1 MLQTW
6 LKLFFRNSK
15 KNWLNLGV
23 NISGLTLGFAG
34 LLIVLLYFNDELSYN
49 DWNPNKDDIYRVSN
63 QSRSNGIWFSSTS
76 AEAILFKSDIP
87 EVEETVLIS
96 PFYRSRVLID
106 GEKKVYTDKMTQTE
120 PNFFDFFPF
129 TILEGST
136 EKFAENRTHIALSKT
151 LATKLFGQQSP
162 IGEMI
167 QIDGNDHIITV
178 VYEVQGNAH
187 YESEL
192 LMQFSKP
199 FELHWGNFQN
209 ELFCKLTKDAN
220 IDEVRLK
227 MNNVIID
234 KHIKPQLAENNMTL
248 EEVKVKYGIMEVLL
262 EQLSTIRLHHKAN
275 NAGPGGKGN
284 YQLLLILLG
293 LSILLIVISCVNFI
307 NLSTAS
313 ASQRAKEVGVKKTL
327 GLSKKQLIFQ
337 YIFEILLQGLL
348 ALLFGLILVEFLLP
362 YFNQFMDKELTLLNA
377 SILLK
382 LIGISILTSIIIGS
396 IPALYLANFK
406 TIEVLKGN
414 FSRSKKGVIARNIML
429 GLQFLISGFF
439 LIGVLVIYHQMAFMI
454 TKDLGFSKEQ
464 TLVVEVFNI
473 KEEYKKYELLKEVMT
488 KHKNITGIST
498 SMFVPGD
505 GNVNGTNLE
514 YKEKDIAFNA
524 GSNTVDY
531 NYIEFAHLKLLRGRT
546 FSEAFASDTITSIIL
561 NETAAKRLGIYN
573 DPIGKKVRI
582 GWLRDEDPRQLEV
595 IGMIKDFHFDGFDV
609 KIDPMFLIHWKT
621 FPFAKDWIS
630 AIQFKVNSEDI
641 SKTIA
646 DIEDFWSANVD
657 DKYPFTYQFL
667 DQRFAKTYEK
677 YQKQQTLFLVLS
689 TIVIIISLLG
699 LFALATLTIQQRL
712 KEVAIRKTLGASVK
726 EIIFQLVKSFL
737 KITAIAVIVL
747 LPISYYVMQGWL
759 DNFVYRIDMPI
770 WPYVITPIVLLLL
783 VFVVVGVK
791 ALNATKIDLIKYL
804 KFE

>member
-6 LKLFFRNSK
+6 IKLFFRNSK
-15 KNWLNLGV
+15 KNWLNLVV

-49 DWNPNKDDIYRVSN
+49 NWNPDKDDIYRVSN
-63 QSRSNGIWFSSTS
+63 TSKRNGIWFTSTS

-87 EVEETVLIS
+87 EVQETVLVS

-106 GEKKVYTDKMTQTE
+106 GERKIYTEKMTQTE

-129 TILEGST
+129 TIVEGST
-136 EKFAENRTHIALSKT
+136 AKFAENRKHIALSKE
-151 LATKLFGQQSP
+151 LATKFYGKRSP
-162 IGEMI
+162 IGEMVK
-167 QIDGNDHIITV
+167 IDGNDLIIAC
-178 VYEVQGNAH
+178 VYEVPGNSH

-192 LMQFSKP
+192 LMQFSEP

-209 ELFCKLTKDAN
+209 ELFCKITKDAN
-220 IDEVRLK
+220 IDEVRQK
-227 MNNVIID
+227 MNTVIID
-234 KHIKPQLAENNMTL
+234 KNIKPQLAENNMTL
-248 EEVKVKYGIMEVLL
+248 EEVKEKFGIMEVVL

-275 NAGPGGKGN
+275 HAGPGGKGN
-284 YQLLLILLG
+284 YQLLLVLLG

-337 YIFEILLQGLL
+337 YVFEILLQGLV

-362 YFNQFMDKELTLLNA
+362 YFNQFMDTNITILNGE
-377 SILLK
+377 ILLK
-382 LIGISILTSIIIGS
+382 LIGIAILTSIIIGS
-396 IPALYLANFK
+396 IPALYLANFEA
-406 TIEVLKGN
+406 IEVLKGN

-439 LIGVLVIYHQMAFMI
+439 LIGVLVIYNQMSYMI
-454 TKDLGFSKEQ
+454 NKDLGFTKEQ
-464 TLVVEVFNI
+464 TLVVNVYNI
-473 KEEYKKYELLKEVMT
+473 DDEYKKYELLKNAMT
-488 KHKNITGIST
+488 SHENITEIST

-505 GNVNGTNLE
+505 GNVNGTSIR
-514 YKEKDIAFNA
+514 YKDESFNSA
-524 GSNTVDY
+524 SNTVDH
-531 NYIEFAHLKLLRGRT
+531 NYIDFAQLHVLKGRT
-546 FSEAFASDTITSIIL
+546 FSEAFASDTVSNIII
-561 NETAAKRLGIYN
+561 NETTAKRLGIYN

-582 GWLRDEDPRQLEV
+582 GWQPDEDERQLEV
-595 IGMIKDFHFDGFDV
+595 IGMIKDYHFDGFDV

-621 FPFAKDWIS
+621 FPMTKRWVN
-630 AIQFKVNSEDI
+630 AIQFKVKPENI
-641 SKTIA
+641 SQTIA
-646 DIEDFWSANVD
+646 DIEEFWKGNIDAN
-657 DKYPFTYQFL
+657 YPFDYKFL
-667 DQRFAKTYEK
+667 DDRFAETYEK
-677 YQKQQTLFLVLS
+677 YQKQQTMFLILS

-737 KITAIAVIVL
+737 KITLIAVVLL
-747 LPISYYVMQGWL
+747 LPISYYLMQGWL

-770 WPYVITPIVLLLL
+770 WPYIVTPIILLLL

>member
-6 LKLFFRNSK
+6 IKLFFRNSK
-15 KNWLNLGV
+15 KNWLNLVV

-49 DWNPNKDDIYRVSN
+49 DWNPNKDEIYRVAN
-63 QSRSNGIWFSSTS
+63 TSRENGIWFTSTS

-106 GEKKVYTDKMTQTE
+106 GERKVYTEKMTQTE

-129 TILEGST
+129 TILDGST
-136 EKFAENRTHIALSKT
+136 TKFAENRKHIAISKE
-151 LATKLFGQQSP
+151 LATKFYGKRSP
-162 IGEMI
+162 IGEMVK
-167 QIDGNDHIITV
+167 IDGNDHIVTV

-192 LMQFSKP
+192 LMQFREP

-209 ELFCKLTKDAN
+209 ELFCKLTKGTN
-220 IDEVRLK
+220 IDEVRQK
-227 MNNVIID
+227 MNTVIID
-234 KHIKPQLAENNMTL
+234 KNVKPRLAENNMTL
-248 EEVKVKYGIMEVLL
+248 EEVREKFGIMETLL

-275 NAGPGGKGN
+275 HAGPGGKGN
-284 YQLLLILLG
+284 YQLLLVLLG

-337 YIFEILLQGLL
+337 YIFEILLQGLI

-362 YFNQFMDKELTLLNA
+362 YFNQFMDKNITLLNGG
-377 SILLK
+377 ILLK
-382 LIGISILTSIIIGS
+382 LIGIAIVTSIIIGA

-406 TIEVLKGN
+406 TVEVLKGN

-439 LIGVLVIYHQMAFMI
+439 LIGVLVIYSQMAFMI
-454 TKDLGFSKEQ
+454 NKDLGFTKEQ
-464 TLVVEVFNI
+464 TLVVDVYNI
-473 KEEYKKYELLKEVMT
+473 GDEYKKYELLKSAMT
-488 KHKNITGIST
+488 SHKNIAEIST

-505 GNVNGTNLE
+505 GNVNGTSIRYE
-514 YKEKDIAFNA
+514 DESFNSA
-524 GSNTVDY
+524 SNTIDH
-531 NYIEFAHLKLLRGRT
+531 NYIDFAKLHLLKGRA
-546 FSEAFASDTITSIIL
+546 FSEAFASDTVSNIII
-561 NETAAKRLGIYN
+561 NETTAKRLGIYN

-582 GWLRDEDPRQLEV
+582 GWQPDEDERQLEV
-595 IGMIKDFHFDGFDV
+595 IGMIKDYHFDGFDV

-621 FPFAKDWIS
+621 FPMAKNWVNN
-630 AIQFKVNSEDI
+630 IQFKVKTGDI

-646 DIEDFWSANVD
+646 AISTFWKENVD
-657 DKYPFTYQFL
+657 DKYPFSYKFL

-677 YQKQQTLFLVLS
+677 YEKQQTMFLILS

-737 KITAIAVIVL
+737 KITMIAVLVL
-747 LPISYYVMQGWL
+747 LPISYYLMQGWL
-759 DNFVYRIDMPI
+759 DNFVYRINMPI
-770 WPYVITPIVLLLL
+770 WPYIITPIVLVLL
-783 VFVVVGVK
+783 VFVVVGIK

>member
-6 LKLFFRNSK
+6 IKLFFRNSK
-15 KNWLNLGV
+15 KNWLNLVV

-49 DWNPNKDDIYRVSN
+49 DWNPNKDDTYRVVN
-63 QSRSNGIWFSSTS
+63 TSRGNGIWFTGTS

-87 EVEETVLIS
+87 EVEETILVS

-106 GEKKVYTDKMTQTE
+106 GQKKVFTEKMTRTE

-129 TILEGST
+129 TILEGSVA
-136 EKFAENRTHIALSKT
+136 KFAENRKHIALSKE
-151 LATKLFGQQSP
+151 LAIKLYGKRSS
-162 IGEMI
+162 IGEMV
-167 QIDGNDHIITV
+167 QIDGNDHIVTV
-178 VYEVQGNAH
+178 VYEVQGNSH

-192 LMQFSKP
+192 LMQFSEP
-199 FELHWGNFQN
+199 FELHWGNYQN

-234 KHIKPQLAENNMTL
+234 KNVKPQLAENNMTL
-248 EEVKVKYGIMEVLL
+248 EEVKEKFGVMEVLL

-275 NAGPGGKGN
+275 HAGPGGKGN
-284 YQLLLILLG
+284 YQLLLVLLS

-337 YIFEILLQGLL
+337 YVFEILLQGLI
-348 ALLFGLILVEFLLP
+348 ALLLGLILVEFLLP
-362 YFNQFMDKELTLLNA
+362 YFNQFMDTNITILNGG
-377 SILLK
+377 IILK
-382 LIGISILTSIIIGS
+382 LIGIAIVTSIIIGS

-414 FSRSKKGVIARNIML
+414 FSRSKKGIIARNIML

-439 LIGVLVIYHQMAFMI
+439 LIGVLIIYNQMAFMI
-454 TKDLGFSKEQ
+454 DKDLGFSKEQ
-464 TLVVEVFNI
+464 TLVLKVYNI
-473 KEEYKKYELLKEVMT
+473 SDEYKKYELVKEVMSN
-488 KHKNITGIST
+488 HENISSIST

-505 GNVNGTNLE
+505 GNINGTDIN
-514 YKEKDIAFNA
+514 YKDESFNTA
-524 GSNTVDY
+524 SNTIDFNYVD
-531 NYIEFAHLKLLRGRT
+531 FAKLQLLKGRAL
-546 FSEAFASDTITSIIL
+546 SSAFASDTVTSIML
-561 NETAAKRLGIYN
+561 NETAARRLGIYN
-573 DPIGKKVRI
+573 DPIGKEVRI
-582 GWLRDEDPRQLEV
+582 GWQPRDDERRLKV
-595 IGMIKDFHFDGFDV
+595 VGMIKDFHFDGFDV

-621 FPFAKDWIS
+621 FPMAKDWIS
-630 AIQFKVNSEDI
+630 AIQFKVKPENI

-646 DIEDFWSANVD
+646 DIEEFWKGNID
-657 DKYPFTYQFL
+657 DKYPFSYKFL
-667 DQRFAKTYEK
+667 DDRFAETYEK
-677 YQKQQTLFLVLS
+677 YQKQQTMFLILS
-689 TIVIIISLLG
+689 AIVIIISLLG

-737 KITAIAVIVL
+737 KITLVALVFL
-747 LPISYYVMQGWL
+747 LPISYYLMQNWL
-759 DNFVYRIDMPI
+759 DNFVYRIEMPI
-770 WPYVITPIVLLLL
+770 WPYVVTPILLLLL

>member
-6 LKLFFRNSK
+6 IKLFFRNSK
-15 KNWLNLGV
+15 KNWLNLVV

-49 DWNPNKDDIYRVSN
+49 DWNPNKNEIYRVAN
-63 QSRSNGIWFSSTS
+63 TSRSNGIWFTSTC

-106 GEKKVYTDKMTQTE
+106 GETKVYTEKMTQTE

-129 TILEGST
+129 KIIDGST
-136 EKFAENRTHIALSKT
+136 AKFAENRKHIALSKT
-151 LATKLFGQQSP
+151 LATKFYGKRSP
-162 IGEMI
+162 IGEMVK
-167 QIDGNDHIITV
+167 IDGKDLIIAC
-178 VYEVQGNAH
+178 VYEVPGNSH

-192 LMQFSKP
+192 LMQFPTP

-209 ELFCKLTKDAN
+209 ELFCKLSKGAN
-220 IDEVRLK
+220 IDEVRQK

-234 KHIKPQLAENNMTL
+234 KNVKPQLAENNMTL
-248 EEVKVKYGIMEVLL
+248 EEVREKFGIMEVLL

-275 NAGPGGKGN
+275 HAGPGGKGN
-284 YQLLLILLG
+284 YQLLLVLLG

-327 GLSKKQLIFQ
+327 GLSKNQLILQ
-337 YIFEILLQGLL
+337 YVFEILLQGLL

-362 YFNQFMDKELTLLNA
+362 YFNQFMDTNITLLNGE
-377 SILLK
+377 ILLK
-382 LIGISILTSIIIGS
+382 LIGIAIVTSIVIGS
-396 IPALYLANFK
+396 IPALYLANFE

-414 FSRSKKGVIARNIML
+414 FSRSKKGIIARNIML

-439 LIGVLVIYHQMAFMI
+439 LIGVLVIYNQMAYMI
-454 TKDLGFSKEQ
+454 NKDLGFTKEQ
-464 TLVVEVFNI
+464 TLVVNVYNI
-473 KEEYKKYELLKEVMT
+473 GDEYKKYELLKSTMT
-488 KHKNITGIST
+488 NHENIAEIST

-505 GNVNGTNLE
+505 GNVNGTSIRYE
-514 YKEKDIAFNA
+514 DESFNSS
-524 GSNTVDY
+524 SNTVDY
-531 NYIEFAHLKLLRGRT
+531 NYIDFAEITVLKGRT
-546 FSEAFASDTITSIIL
+546 FSDAFASDTVSNIL
-561 NETAAKRLGIYN
+561 INETTAKRLGIYN

-582 GWLRDEDPRQLEV
+582 GWQPDEDERQLEV
-595 IGMIKDFHFDGFDV
+595 IGMIKDYHFDGFDV

-621 FPFAKDWIS
+621 FPMTKRWVNN
-630 AIQFKVNSEDI
+630 IQFKVKTGDI
-641 SKTIA
+641 SQTIA
-646 DIEDFWSANVD
+646 DISTFWKENID
-657 DKYPFTYQFL
+657 DKYPFSYKFL
-667 DQRFAKTYEK
+667 DQRFAETYEK
-677 YQKQQTLFLVLS
+677 YEKQQAMFLILS

-737 KITAIAVIVL
+737 KITLIAVVVL
-747 LPISYYVMQGWL
+747 LPVSYYLMQGWL
-759 DNFVYRIDMPI
+759 DNFVYRIDMPV
-770 WPYVITPIVLLLL
+770 WPYIVTPIVLLLL

>member
-6 LKLFFRNSK
+6 IKLFFRNSK
-15 KNWLNLGV
+15 KNWLNLAV

-49 DWNPNKDDIYRVSN
+49 DWNPNKEDIYRVSN
-63 QSRSNGIWFSSTS
+63 ESRENGIWFSSTS

-87 EVEETVLIS
+87 EVEETILVS

-106 GEKKVYTDKMTQTE
+106 GGTKVYTDKTTLTE

-129 TILEGST
+129 TIIEGST
-136 EKFAENRTHIALSKT
+136 TKFAENRKHIALSKT
-151 LATKLFGQQSP
+151 LASKLYGKKSS
-162 IGEMI
+162 IGKMI
-167 QIDGNDHIITV
+167 KIDGNDHIITC
-178 VYEVQGNAH
+178 VYEVPGNSH

-192 LMQFSKP
+192 LLQFSKP

-209 ELFCKLTKDAN
+209 ELFCRLTKDSN
-220 IDEVRLK
+220 TDEVREK
-227 MNNVIID
+227 MNNVIIERNV
-234 KHIKPQLAENNMTL
+234 KPQLATNNMTL
-248 EEVKVKYGIMEVLL
+248 EEVKEKYGVMTVLL

-284 YQLLLILLG
+284 YQLLLVLLG

-337 YIFEILLQGLL
+337 YVFEILFQGLL
-348 ALLFGLILVEFLLP
+348 ALLLGLILVEFLLP
-362 YFNQFMDKELTLLNA
+362 YFNQFMDKNITLLNGEV
-377 SILLK
+377 LLK
-382 LIGISILTSIIIGS
+382 LIGIAIITSILIGS
-396 IPALYLANFK
+396 VPALYLANFK

-414 FSRSKKGVIARNIML
+414 FSRSKKGIIARNIML

-439 LIGVLVIYHQMAFMI
+439 LIGVLVIYNQMAFMI
-454 TKDLGFSKEQ
+454 HKDLGFKKEQ
-464 TLVVEVFNI
+464 TLVVDVYNLGDEF
-473 KEEYKKYELLKEVMT
+473 KKYTLVKNVMS
-488 KHKNITGIST
+488 KHENITGVST

-514 YKEKDIAFNA
+514 YREKDIGFNA
-524 GSNTVDY
+524 GSNTVDH
-531 NYIEFAHLKLLRGRT
+531 NYVEFAQLNLLKGRT
-546 FSEAFASDTITSIIL
+546 FSEEIASDTITSIIL

-573 DPIGKKVRI
+573 DPIGKKVNI
-582 GWLRDEDPRQLEV
+582 GWQRQGDERKLEV
-595 IGMIKDFHFDGFDV
+595 VGMVQDYHFDGFDV

-621 FPFAKDWIS
+621 FPRTKDWIN
-630 AIQFKVNSEDI
+630 AIQFKIKSDNI
-641 SKTIA
+641 SQTIA
-646 DIEDFWSANVD
+646 DIEEFWKENID
-657 DKYPFTYQFL
+657 DKYPFNYEFL
-667 DQRFAKTYEK
+667 DAHFAQTYEK
-677 YQKQQTLFLVLS
+677 YEKQQTMFLILS

-737 KITAIAVIVL
+737 KITLIALVVL
-747 LPISYYVMQGWL
+747 LPVSYYLMQNWL

-770 WPYVITPIVLLLL
+770 WPYIITPIVLLLL
-783 VFVVVGVK
+783 VFTVVGVK

>member
-6 LKLFFRNSK
+6 IKIFFRNGK
-15 KNWLNLGV
+15 KNWLNLVV

-34 LLIVLLYFNDELSYN
+34 LLIVLLYFNDEQSYN
-49 DWNPNKDDIYRVSN
+49 DWNPEKENIFRVANK
-63 QSRSNGIWFSSTS
+63 SRENGIWFTSTS
-76 AEAILFKSDIP
+76 AEAEYFKSDIP
-87 EVEETVLIS
+87 EVEETVLVS

-106 GEKKVYTDKMTQTE
+106 GTTKLFTEKMTRTE

-129 TILEGST
+129 TIVDGST
-136 EKFAENRTHIALSKT
+136 EKFAENRKHIALSKET
-151 LATKLFGQQSP
+151 ATKFYGDRSP
-162 IGEMI
+162 VGTMI
-167 QIDGNDHIITV
+167 TIDGNDHIIACV
-178 VYEVQGNAH
+178 FEVQGNSH
-187 YESEL
+187 YDPEL

-199 FELHWGNFQN
+199 FETHWGNFQN
-209 ELFCKLTKDAN
+209 ELFCKLSKSAN
-220 IDEVRLK
+220 LAEVKQK
-227 MNNVIID
+227 MDNVIIERNV
-234 KHIKPQLAENNMTL
+234 KPQLAANNMTL
-248 EEVKVKYGIMEVLL
+248 EEVKEKYGIMEVLL
-262 EQLSTIRLHHKAN
+262 EQLKTIRLHNKAN

-284 YQLLLILLG
+284 YQLLMVLLG

-337 YIFEILLQGLL
+337 YAFEIVLQGLI
-348 ALLFGLILVEFLLP
+348 ALLFSLILVEFLLP
-362 YFNQFMDKELTLLNA
+362 YFNQFMDKELTLLNG
-377 SILLK
+377 SILLN
-382 LIGISILTSIIIGS
+382 LVGIALLTSLMVGS

-406 TIEVLKGN
+406 VVEVLKGN

-439 LIGVLVIYHQMAFMI
+439 LIGVLVIYGQMAFMI
-454 TKDLGFSKEQ
+454 NKDLGFEKEQ
-464 TLVVEVFNI
+464 TLVVKVFNI
-473 KEEYKKYELLKEVMT
+473 KDEYKKYSLTKEALSR
-488 KHKNITGIST
+488 HENITAISA

-505 GNVNGTNLE
+505 GNVNGTNLR
-514 YKEKDIAFNA
+514 YNDISFNA
-524 GSNTVDY
+524 GSNTVDH
-531 NYIEFAHLKLLRGRT
+531 NYIDFANIKLLKGRS
-546 FSEAFASDTITSIIL
+546 FSENFASDTISTIIL

-573 DPIGKKVRI
+573 DPIGKKVTI
-582 GWLRDEDPRQLEV
+582 GWQSDDSPKPLEV
-595 IGMIKDFHFDGFDV
+595 VGMIQDYHFDGFDV

-621 FPFAKDWIS
+621 FAFAKNWIND
-630 AIQFKVNSEDI
+630 IQFKVKPENI
-641 SKTIA
+641 SQTIA
-646 DIEDFWSANVD
+646 DIEEFWKENID
-657 DKYPFTYQFL
+657 DKYPFSYKFL
-667 DQRFAKTYEK
+667 DERFAKTYEK
-677 YQKQQTLFLVLS
+677 YQKQQTMFLILS

-737 KITAIAVIVL
+737 KITLIAVVIL
-747 LPISYYVMQGWL
+747 LPISYYFMQGWL

-770 WPYVITPIVLLLL
+770 WPYILTPIILLIL
-783 VFVVVGVK
+783 VFTVVGVK